1 MKEYLQNIKQLW
13 RFLKDQKVRMILVV
27 IINIMFTIVS
37 IVMPILGAKQIL
49 ALTNNQLHQLVV
61 VACIVFAIEI
71 FRTIIN
77 YFDSILMRKIYRETF
92 TNIQIAL
99 GKEILKLN
107 NNTIDEHGTGVFIQR
122 IKGDTGR
129 IAEIFNV
136 LATEIEGIVSNVGV
150 IVAIFLVN
158 KWVCLFVIV
167 TTAIKFAIE
176 SKKLAVW
183 NKADKEYRK
192 QQEKLTSFL
201 SEIIRG
207 IRDVKMLNAEKSFL
221 KEYEKRSID
230 INQMSYSMNETRLK
244 YSMVNGSF
252 YDLTAFLLMMLL
264 VYFLTTG
271 ALVPATAVIL
281 YNYSNRVNNLIYFCS
296 NMFEKA
302 KDFNLSCSRIFAI
315 MDDKEFPKEKFGKR
329 SIKKLDGN
337 FEFKNVEFGYKDNQ
351 ILKKLSFKIKSG
363 ETVAFVGKSG
373 AGKTTIFNLL
383 CKMYDPQGGNIY
395 MDGIDIDELNK
406 DSIRGN
412 ITIISQNPYIFNL
425 SIRDNL
431 RLVKEDLTDEEMI
444 EACKTACL
452 TDFIESLPDKYD
464 TIIGEGG
471 INISGG
477 QKQRL
482 AIARALIQKTKII
495 LFDEATSALDN
506 ETQAEIQNAIDNMK
520 GDYTILI
527 IAHRLSTVENSDRIL
542 FLDDGKIQA
551 SGSKDELMTKSK
563 EFRKLYNSE
572 LKTNV

>member
-252 YDLTAFLLMMLL
+252 YDLTSFLLMMLL

>member
-230 INQMSYSMNETRLK
+230 INQMSYNMSETRLR

-252 YDLTAFLLMMLL
+252 YDLTSFLLMMLL

>member
-452 TDFIESLPDKYD
+452 TDFIESLPNKYD

>member
-136 LATEIEGIVSNVGV
+136 LATQIEGIVSNVGV

-192 QQEKLTSFL
+192 EQEKLTSFL

-207 IRDVKMLNAEKSFL
+207 IRDVKMLNAEKSFI

-230 INQMSYSMNETRLK
+230 INYMNYNMMETRLR

-252 YDLTAFLLMMLL
+252 YDLTSFLLMMLL

-337 FEFKNVEFGYKDNQ
+337 FEFKDVEFGYKDNQ

>member
-71 FRTIIN
+71 LRTIIN

-252 YDLTAFLLMMLL
+252 YDLTSFLLMMLL